1 MAGPHFQNGILILIL
16 LNSIVLGIQGGMC
29 LSIIFN
35 SFYYF
40 SDYSKQKIY
49 TYSVYVAFQN
59 IMENVSYFPELEN
72 MVEPWVDLVKLV
84 FDTFD
89 YLAMFIYVM
98 EIILKWMDS
107 FTDFWKSSWNV
118 FDCVVTF
125 MVFTSFTRFHTTANL
140 QQH

>member
-1 MAGPHFQNGILILIL
+1 MLFSKSDGILL
-16 LNSIVLGIQGGMC
+16 
-29 LSIIFN
+29 
-35 SFYYF
+35 YF
-40 SDYSKQKIY
+40 S
-49 TYSVYVAFQN
+49 
-59 IMENVSYFPELEN
+59 ELEN

-125 MVFTSFTRFHTTANL
+125 MVFITHFAAL
-140 QQH
+140 LI

>member
-1 MAGPHFQNGILILIL
+1 
-16 LNSIVLGIQGGMC
+16 
-29 LSIIFN
+29 
-35 SFYYF
+35 
-40 SDYSKQKIY
+40 
-49 TYSVYVAFQN
+49 
-59 IMENVSYFPELEN
+59 MEYVSYFPELEN

-125 MVFTSFTRFHTTANL
+125 MVLTLFTHFHIAANL
-140 QQH
+140 HYYLFIYCLPSI